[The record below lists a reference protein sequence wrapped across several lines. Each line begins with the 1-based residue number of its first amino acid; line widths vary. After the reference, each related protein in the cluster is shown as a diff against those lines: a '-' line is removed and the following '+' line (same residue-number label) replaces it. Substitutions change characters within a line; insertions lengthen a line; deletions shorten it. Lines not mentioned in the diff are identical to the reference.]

1 MADLARIILGLWL
14 LTVAVLRVFN
24 LNGNNSSLG
33 LFALVAGGVLL
44 AQTPHIARKRGL
56 LFLAVFLLFEGL
68 AAWLP
73 LPFEAFIS
81 AALAAAAA
89 VLLALDSK
97 PLTRQLRVLTLVL
110 FLFAFAAARV
120 SGLPVEGAALGIL
133 AGAAGVLMLIKK

>member
-14 LTVAVLRVFN
+14 LTVAVLR
-24 LNGNNSSLG
+24 
-33 LFALVAGGVLL
+33 
-44 AQTPHIARKRGL
+44 
-56 LFLAVFLLFEGL
+56 